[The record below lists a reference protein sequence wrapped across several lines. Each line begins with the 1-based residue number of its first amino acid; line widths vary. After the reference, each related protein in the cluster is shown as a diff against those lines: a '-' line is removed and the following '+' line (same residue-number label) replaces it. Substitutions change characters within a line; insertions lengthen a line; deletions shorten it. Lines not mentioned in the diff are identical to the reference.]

1 MKVATTLTQTLRPP
15 SVPLIAVDP
24 YFSVWSAVDRLHDA
38 STTHWTNKPNGM
50 AGIIR
55 IDGKARRFM
64 GLTGSSGH
72 AGSREELPAME
83 QIGVKVEP
91 LTSTYLFESDG
102 VRLEAAFMT
111 PLLLDDLELLS
122 RPASYMTFRA
132 SSVDGKPHRVQLY
145 VDLTAELCVN
155 TTDQPVTWSRAEAGD
170 RLAAMRI
177 GTEEQPVLRRIGDDT
192 RIDWGYVYLAAPR
205 TEGLQTAIHSCQ
217 MRLRFAE
224 TGRLPDRDDE
234 SCPREAADDTV
245 AMAAVFDL
253 GDIGGE
259 PASRYVIAAYDDV
272 HSIEYFGRPLDAYWR
287 RTGMTFEAM
296 LNLAAEQYGELAE
309 RGAAFNE
316 KLIRESG
323 EAGGEKFA
331 DILSLAYRQAI
342 AAHKLV
348 AGERGELLF
357 FSKENFSNGCI
368 ATVDV
373 SYPSIPLFL
382 YGNPELV
389 KGMMRPIFK
398 YAASEQWTFDF
409 APHDVGCY
417 PAANGQVYGENK
429 LENQMPIEECGN
441 MLIMAAAV
449 SLYEGNAEFAREHW
463 ALLTRW
469 AEYLKEHGMDPDNQL
484 CTDDFA
490 GHLAHNANLSIK
502 AIIGLGGYSIL
513 CSMLG
518 EPEGEVYLALAKEMA
533 GRWAEMAGAGDHY
546 KLTFD
551 SAPDTWSLKY
561 NLVWDRL
568 FGLHLFPED
577 IAEDEVRHY
586 IAAQNKYGTPLD
598 SRSSYTKADWLVW
611 SAAMANTKEEF
622 AQIVEPLWHFLNET
636 PSRVPFTDWY
646 DTISGK
652 QIGFQ
657 NRSVVGGL
665 FLPLLRAF

>member
-1 MKVATTLTQTLRPP
+1 MSHTLTQTLRPP
-15 SVPLIAVDP
+15 AVPLIAVDP
-24 YFSVWSAVDRLHDA
+24 YFSVWSAADRLHDDH
-38 STTHWTNKPNGM
+38 TTHWTNKRSSM

-55 IDGKARRFM
+55 IDGKPRRFM
-64 GLTGSSGH
+64 GKAELADG
-72 AGSREELPAME
+72 AGDREIPAME
-83 QIGVKVEP
+83 QISVKVEP
-91 LTSTYLFESDG
+91 LTSTYLFEAEG

-111 PLLLDDLELLS
+111 PLLQDDLELLS
-122 RPASYMTFRA
+122 RPASYMTFRVR
-132 SSVDGKPHRVQLY
+132 SIDGKPHRVQLY
-145 VDLTAELCVN
+145 VDLTAELSVN
-155 TTDQPVTWSRAEAGD
+155 TTDQAVRWSRAETGD
-170 RLAAMRI
+170 RLTAMRI
-177 GTEEQPVLRRIGDDT
+177 GSEEQSILGRIGDDT
-192 RIDWGYVYLAAPR
+192 RIDWGYAYLAVPQS
-205 TEGLQTAIHSCQ
+205 EGLQTAIHSSK
-217 MRLRFAE
+217 MRSRFADS
-224 TGRLPDRDDE
+224 GQLPEQDDE
-234 SCPREAADDTV
+234 AYPRNAADDPV
-245 AMAAVFDL
+245 AMSAVFDFGQV
-253 GDIGGE
+253 GDQTVE
-259 PASRYVIAAYDDV
+259 RFAIAAYDDIY
-272 HSIEYFGRPLDAYWR
+272 SIEYFGKRLEAYWR
-287 RTGMTFEAM
+287 KSGMTFEEM
-296 LNLAAEQYGELAE
+296 LNRAADQYDEISARCE
-309 RGAAFNE
+309 VFNRE
-316 KLIRESG
+316 LIRESAQ
-323 EAGGEKFA
+323 AGGEKFA
-331 DILSLAYRQAI
+331 DMLSLAYRQAI

-348 AGERGELLF
+348 AGEQGELLF

-398 YAASEQWTFDF
+398 YAASEEWTFDF

-441 MLIMAAAV
+441 MLIMATAV

-469 AEYLKEHGMDPDNQL
+469 AAYLKEHGMDPANQL

-502 AIIGLGGYSIL
+502 AILGIGGYSIL

-518 EPEGEVYLALAKEMA
+518 ETEGETYLALAKEMA
-533 GRWAEMAGAGDHY
+533 GNWVEMANAGDHY

-568 FGLHLFPED
+568 FGLHLFPENV
-577 IAEDEVRHY
+577 AEDEVRHY
-586 IAAQNKYGTPLD
+586 IATQNQYGTPLD

-611 SAAMANTKEEF
+611 SASMANTKEEF
-622 AQIVEPLWHFLNET
+622 ERIVEPLWHFLNET

-646 DTISGK
+646 DTVSGK

-665 FLPLLRAF
+665 FLPLLKAF